1 MRALCA
7 GLLAIAMAASP
18 MIASA
23 HPGKGKG
30 KGEKWH
36 HTYRDGNCVVERK
49 MNPGGYKEKVR
60 CDGPAYYAEP
70 APVIVVPSAPVVVS
84 PTPRITIDIPLR

>member
-1 MRALCA
+1 MRAICA
-7 GLLAIAMAASP
+7 GALAIVMALTP
-18 MIASA
+18 TIASA

-36 HTYRDGNCVVERK
+36 QTYRDGNCVVDRK
-49 MNPGGYKEKVR
+49 MNRGGYKEKVR

-70 APVIVVPSAPVVVS
+70 APVLVVPPPVVVS
-84 PTPRITIDIPLR
+84 PGPRITVDIPLR